1 VLVALLSGSL
11 GGGAALAGDAVDE
24 VSITGQRILL
34 RDVLPGCPE
43 AACDADLGAA
53 PAAGASRLVAATA
66 VQSALTSAGADA
78 SSFGTLRSVRVS
90 SAARN
95 LGTAELAALVRPS
108 IERELPAGT
117 RLVGVEAKSALV
129 VPLLSTL
136 GSCRL
141 PALPKRAGPQTTTAL
156 VDFLHEGNLVRRVPV
171 LVRLVMSERAAL
183 PDVPRGHVL
192 SLIIAR
198 PGATISTNGV
208 ALKAT
213 EIGQVGL
220 FRVQRTGRVV
230 QALIESAA
238 SAIVVEGS

>member
-1 VLVALLSGSL
+1 VPTSV
-11 GGGAALAGDAVDE
+11 
-24 VSITGQRILL
+24 
-34 RDVLPGCPE
+34 
-43 AACDADLGAA
+43 
-53 PAAGASRLVAATA
+53 
-66 VQSALTSAGADA
+66 VQSALTSAGADV

-95 LGTAELAALVRPS
+95 LGSLELAAFVRPG
-108 IERELPAGT
+108 IENALPAGT

-141 PALPKRAGPQTTTAL
+141 PALPKRAGPLTTTAL
-156 VDFLHEGNLVRRVPV
+156 VDFLHEGKLVRRVPV

-183 PDVPRGHVL
+183 PDVARGHVL
-192 SLIIAR
+192 SLTIAR

-208 ALKAT
+208 ALKAA

>member
-1 VLVALLSGSL
+1 VAVLLALLCGAL
-11 GGGAALAGDAVDE
+11 GGAALASDAA
-24 VSITGQRILL
+24 VSVTGQRIRL
-34 RDVLPGCPE
+34 RDVLPSCPE
-43 AACDADLGAA
+43 PACDADLGPA
-53 PAAGASRLVAATA
+53 PAVGSSRLVATSA
-66 VQSALTSAGADA
+66 VQSALKSAGVDA
-78 SSFGTLRSVRVS
+78 GSFGTLHPVRVS

-95 LGTAELAALVRPS
+95 LGSLELAAFVRPG
-108 IERELPAGT
+108 IEKALPAGT
-117 RLVGVEAKSALV
+117 RLVGVEAKSALL
-129 VPLLSTL
+129 VPLLATL
-136 GSCRL
+136 GACRL
-141 PALPKRAGPQTTTAL
+141 PALPKRAGPLTTTAL
-156 VDFLHEGNLVRRVPV
+156 VDLLLEGKLVRRVPV
-171 LVRLVMSERAAL
+171 LVRLVMSARAAL

-230 QALIESAA
+230 QALIESSA

>member
-1 VLVALLSGSL
+1 VLLALLCGPL
-11 GGGAALAGDAVDE
+11 NGGAALASDAVE
-24 VSITGQRILL
+24 VVSVTGQRIRL
-34 RDVLPGCPE
+34 RDVLPHCPE
-43 AACDADLGAA
+43 PACDADLGPA
-53 PAAGASRLVAATA
+53 PAAGSSRLVATS
-66 VQSALTSAGADA
+66 VLRSALTSAGADV
-78 SSFGTLRSVRVS
+78 SSVGSLRPVRVS

-95 LGTAELAALVRPS
+95 LGSQELAAFVRPS
-108 IERELPAGT
+108 IEQALPAGT

-141 PALPKRAGPQTTTAL
+141 PALPKRAGPLTTTAL
-156 VDFLHEGNLVRRVPV
+156 VDFLHEGKLVRRVPV

-198 PGATISTNGV
+198 PGATISANGV